1 MPTKKFF
8 QIEMLRAAHG
18 DCLWIEYGTTARTRR
33 ILIDGGPI
41 GRWESLESRIGK
53 LKAGAST
60 FELIVLTHVDTDH
73 VDGLVRLFAPKKSTW
88 KFDAKEVW
96 FNGWKHLQDQTLGG
110 NQGEFFSALIEARM
124 GSAKWNAKFGGKTIV
139 VPDAG
144 ELPTV
149 KLVDDFKITLLSPTP
164 AKLKKMKKA
173 WEKDVK
179 DFAPGDLAAAWEA
192 LATQKKYLPDE
203 GLLGSTPGIDAQLER
218 QSRPDNAAANGA
230 TIAFLAEYAGMSAL
244 FLGDAHPDAVVASLS
259 RLVASR
265 GVERLQVD
273 AVKIAH
279 HGSKGNTTDALLA
292 LIDSPRFL
300 ISSNGAIF
308 DHPDAEAIKR
318 IISRSHHQ
326 PPTLLFNYRSEFTNV
341 WDDDA
346 LRDKLNYQT
355 VFSETDDIVNAPL
368 TIRLTK

>member
-1 MPTKKFF
+1 MPTKRFF

-18 DCLWIEYGTTARTRR
+18 DCLWLEYGTSARTRR

-41 GRWESLESRIGK
+41 GRWESLESRIGQ

-73 VDGLVRLFAPKKSTW
+73 VDGLVRLFAPKKNTW
-88 KFDAKEVW
+88 KFDTKEVW

-139 VPDAG
+139 VPDEG

-149 KLVDDFKITLLSPTP
+149 KLADDFKITLLSPTP

-179 DFAPGDLAAAWEA
+179 NFAPGDLDAAWEA

-203 GLLGSTPGIDAQLER
+203 GLLGTTPGIDAQLER

-259 RLVASR
+259 RLIASR
-265 GVERLQVD
+265 GVERLHVD

-308 DHPDAEAIKR
+308 KHPDAEAIKR

-326 PPTLLFNYRSEFTNV
+326 PPTLVFNYRSEFTEV
-341 WDDDA
+341 WDDAA
-346 LRDKLNYQT
+346 LRNELNYQT
-355 VFSETDDIVNAPL
+355 VFNETNDTVNAPL